1 MGPEEG
7 GDILVYISVCRLLC
21 DVYHVTLGQYV
32 YACRYVYLCIYERY
46 ISVCVHVERITVCM
60 CIILCLTI
68 IVYLYVQVSV
78 SLECLFDTMF
88 ICIRL

>member
-1 MGPEEG
+1 M
-7 GDILVYISVCRLLC
+7 YISVCVSLC

-32 YACRYVYLCIYERY
+32 YACCYVYMKDIFLSVYMWRGSLY
-46 ISVCVHVERITVCM
+46 VCVL
-60 CIILCLTI
+60 LCLII

-88 ICIRL
+88 TCVQL